1 MATWNE
7 NDGECFRCRL
17 WWKKQDVENGCMNEL
32 SLEQI
37 VSEINDLTK
46 FLLAE
51 PEEINAKNIVFMYK
65 LIDELRDNFLDQN
78 KAQPDEDVQV

>member
-1 MATWNE
+1 M
-7 NDGECFRCRL
+7 D
-17 WWKKQDVENGCMNEL
+17 KL

-51 PEEINAKNIVFMYK
+51 PEEITAKNIVFMYK

-78 KAQPDEDVQV
+78 KVQSDADVQV